1 MGIYAFQ
8 GFNFTWVSEFSSTMN
23 SVSALQF
30 ERLTISTGLLVLFK
44 TPVVTIVVLDAFTGA
59 FKARLTAPT
68 LKIGA
73 T

>member
-1 MGIYAFQ
+1 
-8 GFNFTWVSEFSSTMN
+8 MN